1 MGPAGAGKGRA
12 EETASGCLH
21 VSFCVCKPAS
31 VQIGEV
37 CERGTCRLRW
47 GSRNRRVGVQQ
58 VLGSGKG
65 QAGVARRTAFP
76 LAAASRERW
85 TDAREASFSFP
96 KGAGEGIT
104 LPQYFRFG
112 PD

>member
-1 MGPAGAGKGRA
+1 MG
-12 EETASGCLH
+12 
-21 VSFCVCKPAS
+21 FCVCKPAS